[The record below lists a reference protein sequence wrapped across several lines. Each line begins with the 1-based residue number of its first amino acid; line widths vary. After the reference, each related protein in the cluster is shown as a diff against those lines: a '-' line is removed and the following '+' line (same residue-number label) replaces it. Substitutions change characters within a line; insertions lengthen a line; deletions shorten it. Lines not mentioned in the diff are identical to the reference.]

1 MRIFPN
7 NVYFSRRPAWR
18 GVCFSIVFCF
28 LAVVLVN
35 VLEEDSAFLRLKNC
49 GISKALS
56 CRVGGVAKI
65 KTDHPLAMA
74 VDRSSLVVFYLTT
87 QGLDAG
93 LLSTPRPS
101 GIAYPSG
108 TECPGR
114 VHLFCIGVPYT

>member
-1 MRIFPN
+1 M
-7 NVYFSRRPAWR
+7 YFSLRPAWR

-35 VLEEDSAFLRLKNC
+35 VLEENSAFLRLKSC

-74 VDRSSLVVFYLTT
+74 VDRPSLVVFYLTT

-93 LLSTPRPS
+93 DSSPHPFSCRFTPHANRAPPFLS
-101 GIAYPSG
+101 
-108 TECPGR
+108 
-114 VHLFCIGVPYT
+114 